1 MRETSSLQS
10 IQVNPED
17 FDLSENEII
26 GSGTFATVYRGKL
39 FGMEVAVKAFKG
51 SGFGDKVK
59 FLLLLQVD
67 LVICGLFIYKFANL
81 RLKIDHFS
89 GTYLQIYCHS

>member
-1 MRETSSLQS
+1 MQETSSLQT
-10 IQVNPED
+10 IQVNPKE

-51 SGFGDKVK
+51 SGSGDKVK
-59 FLLLLQVD
+59 YILLLQVD
-67 LVICGLFIYKFANL
+67 LVIYGLFICKFANL
-81 RLKIDHFS
+81 
-89 GTYLQIYCHS
+89 